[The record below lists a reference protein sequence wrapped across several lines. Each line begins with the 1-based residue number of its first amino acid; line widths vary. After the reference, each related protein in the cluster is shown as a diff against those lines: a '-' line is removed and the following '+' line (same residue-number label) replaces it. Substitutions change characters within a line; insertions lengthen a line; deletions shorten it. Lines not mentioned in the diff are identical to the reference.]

1 LISLSGLVIL
11 FSTLAI
17 AIKQYKENK
26 KDQQENQ
33 NQNQNQN
40 QQNPNYRQNQVE
52 AANVQNNVHLQFNNL
67 TQNMALVSVGQYIVK
82 VAVLLKSNN

>member
-26 KDQQENQ
+26 KDQQE